1 MPKILFVCTANR
13 FRSILAEEFFNRELR
28 TNGNASDWEVTS
40 AGTWVTIP
48 MAPTKE
54 AYVEAQKRGLF
65 LGQRLSKS
73 IESLQVSSFDLIV
86 VMEKGHKEALLTE
99 FPDLRDKVFLLTEIG
114 GGTGYSIPDP
124 YVSGEST
131 VIIAAEI
138 EEKIDNKLPD
148 YVKLIQR

>member
-73 IESLQVSSFDLIV
+73 IESLQVSSFYLIV
-86 VMEKGHKEALLTE
+86 VMEKGHKEALMTE
-99 FPDLRDKVFLLTEIG
+99 FPKLKEKIFLLSELGRNI
-114 GGTGYSIPDP
+114 GYSIPDP
-124 YVSGEST
+124 YISGEST
-131 VIIAAEI
+131 ISIAAEI
-138 EEKIDNKLPD
+138 EEKIKENLMR
-148 YVKLIQR
+148 YVGLA

>member
-86 VMEKGHKEALLTE
+86 VMEKGHKEALMTE
-99 FPDLRDKVFLLTEIG
+99 FPKLKEKIFLLSELG
-114 GGTGYSIPDP
+114 GNIWYSIPDP
-124 YVSGEST
+124 YISGEST
-131 VIIAAEI
+131 ISIAAEI
-138 EEKIDNKLPD
+138 EEKIKENLMR
-148 YVKLIQR
+148 YVGLA

>member
-1 MPKILFVCTANR
+1 MPRILFVCTANR

-86 VMEKGHKEALLTE
+86 VMEKGHKEALMTE
-99 FPDLRDKVFLLTEIG
+99 FPKLKEKIFLLSELG
-114 GGTGYSIPDP
+114 GNIGYSIPDP
-124 YVSGEST
+124 YISGEST
-131 VIIAAEI
+131 ISIAAEI
-138 EEKIDNKLPD
+138 EEKIKENLMR
-148 YVKLIQR
+148 YVGLA

>member
-86 VMEKGHKEALLTE
+86 VMEKGHKEALMTE
-99 FPDLRDKVFLLTEIG
+99 FPKLKEKIFLLSELG
-114 GGTGYSIPDP
+114 GNIGYSIPDP
-124 YVSGEST
+124 YISGDST
-131 VIIAAEI
+131 ISIAAEI
-138 EEKIDNKLPD
+138 EEKIKENLMR
-148 YVKLIQR
+148 YVGLA

>member
-86 VMEKGHKEALLTE
+86 VMEKGHKEALMTE
-99 FPDLRDKVFLLTEIG
+99 FPKLKEKIFLLSELG
-114 GGTGYSIPDP
+114 GNIGYSIPDP
-124 YVSGEST
+124 YISGEST
-131 VIIAAEI
+131 ISIAAEI
-138 EEKIDNKLPD
+138 EEKIKENLMR
-148 YVKLIQR
+148 YVGLA

>member
-86 VMEKGHKEALLTE
+86 VMEKGHKEALMTE
-99 FPDLRDKVFLLTEIG
+99 FPKLKEKIFLLSELG
-114 GGTGYSIPDP
+114 GNIGYSIPDP
-124 YVSGEST
+124 YISGEST
-131 VIIAAEI
+131 ISIAAEI
-138 EEKIDNKLPD
+138 DEKIKENLMR
-148 YVKLIQR
+148 YVGLA

>member
-13 FRSILAEEFFNRELR
+13 FRSILAEEFFNHELR

-86 VMEKGHKEALLTE
+86 VMEKGHKEALMTE
-99 FPDLRDKVFLLTEIG
+99 FPKLKEKIFLLSELG
-114 GGTGYSIPDP
+114 GNIGYSIPDP
-124 YVSGEST
+124 YISGEST
-131 VIIAAEI
+131 ISIAAEI
-138 EEKIDNKLPD
+138 EEKIKENLMR
-148 YVKLIQR
+148 YVGLA

>member
-86 VMEKGHKEALLTE
+86 VMEKGHKEALMTE
-99 FPDLRDKVFLLTEIG
+99 FPKLKEKIFLLSELG
-114 GGTGYSIPDP
+114 GNIGYSIPDP
-124 YVSGEST
+124 YISGEST
-131 VIIAAEI
+131 ISIAAEI
-138 EEKIDNKLPD
+138 EEKIKENLMR
-148 YVKLIQR
+148 YVGLT